1 MNLKLLVLA
10 FTRRMFPQTSYFI
23 FVFSFLLR
31 KWSKYRFLYALFF
44 FFFCHK
50 GDFGPASPP
59 KPSHSK
65 PVGAVW
71 PLLLQGAV
79 HLNGV
84 LGVLMDPESLQVDKT
99 LGINLQ

>member
-44 FFFCHK
+44 FCHK
-50 GDFGPASPP
+50 GDYGPASLP